1 MADKVAAGPVGGA
14 NGAREAVCIHTKKIY
29 SSCRDKDCIEDLRFY
44 PTATA
49 QSVLSTAQGLRGGS
63 AELIYTFVDVEPVNF
78 NRGYYTVDMHF
89 FYRITLQ
96 ALNGSTRY
104 TEIEGLATFDKRV
117 VLFGSESGAKI
128 YSSIPE
134 ANAID
139 APLNLTANLPT
150 AVVEVVDPMILGSRV
165 QEVCACNC
173 CTSDTP
179 QIPQGILDCFG
190 GVPAGILAA
199 FDEPIIFDESAIR
212 RVCISLGQFS
222 TVRLERDTQLLIPV
236 YDYCIPSNECT
247 LAGGDCSC
255 EDPCKVFDAVE
266 FPMDDFFPPA
276 AVPGGCGCACPC
288 GNQ

>member
-1 MADKVAAGPVGGA
+1 MADKVAAGHVGGA

-165 QEVCACNC
+165 QEVCSCNC
-173 CTSDTP
+173 CPPSP
-179 QIPQGILDCFG
+179 PVIPEAILGCFEEQLVLDG
-190 GVPAGILAA
+190 
-199 FDEPIIFDESAIR
+199 ESKRLLVTI
-212 RVCISLGQFS
+212 GQFS
-222 TVRLERDTQLLIPV
+222 IARLERSTQLLIPTF
-236 YDYCIPSNECT
+236 DYCIPSKTCKNVGSSNTE
-247 LAGGDCSC
+247 SPC
-255 EDPCKVFDAVE
+255 EVFGQIE
-266 FPMDDFFPPA
+266 FPMDAFFPSKNDSCIPA
-276 AVPGGCGCACPC
+276 KDSCTNCAKTAT
-288 GNQ
+288 